1 MLWEVNSERKVT
13 VYSGIPYPV
22 CMERNSN
29 PNTYKDNS
37 LRRNVN
43 FGLFTLEERNWR
55 YFDIA

>member
-1 MLWEVNSERKVT
+1 MLWEVNSKRKVT

-43 FGLFTLEERNWR
+43 FGLFTLEERN
-55 YFDIA
+55 